1 MLDLARKALAD
12 GIELGGKNF
21 SVEILDQDTQSDPS
35 RAGQL
40 AKDLINNQAIDLML
54 AVSTPETINPVADA
68 CEAAGVPCLSTV
80 MPWEAWYFGRG
91 AKPGEP
97 SPFKWT
103 YHFGFGVDEFFKT
116 YISQWK
122 LIETNKKVG
131 VMYPNDADGNAIR
144 ANLAPLLAKEGF
156 TIVDPGAYETGT
168 TDYSS
173 QIAMFKQEGVEI
185 FNSFPIPPDFAA
197 FWRQAAQQGLTKQI
211 KIAQIAKTGLFPSD
225 IEALGDLGKNIA
237 SAAYWHKAFPYKS
250 TLTGVSGT
258 ELADGYEAASGK
270 QWTQQ
275 LGATMSLLDAGFAAL
290 KASSDAKSK
299 EAVAKALSTLKTDD
313 DDRQGRL
320 HQRAGGQCLARA
332 DHRHAMGAG
341 QGRQQVQVRL
351 CGDRE
356 RHRSQCAGRGQARCP
371 TTPEPTSSEDRF
383 VECTCRTARSSPQ
396 RRSTSASARLWC
408 STTSTCR
415 CARTRR
421 SASSAPTAPARRRCS
436 ACSPARFRRAP
447 ARSTSAA
454 PTSRRCSAAQR
465 CRLGLVR
472 THQVPK
478 PFSGMTAFE
487 NVFVAAAHGAGL
499 SRDEA
504 YDERHRFARAVRH
517 DRRSPTGPPR
527 RSACSTAS
535 GWSWR
540 ARWRPSRRCCCSTRS
555 AAG

>member
-1 MLDLARKALAD
+1 MTQKSPFNPLGRGLSRRQFIAASAAGSAALALAAGRAFAQSGDSLKVGFISPRTGPLAGFGQTDGYVLDVARKALAD
-12 GIELGGKNF
+12 GIELGGKKF

-103 YHFGFGVDEFFKT
+103 YHFGFGVDEFFKA

-144 ANLAPLLAKEGF
+144 ANLAPLLAKEGY

-168 TDYSS
+168 ADYSS

-250 TLTGVSGT
+250 TLTGVSG
-258 ELADGYEAASGK
+258 
-270 QWTQQ
+270 
-275 LGATMSLLDAGFAAL
+275 
-290 KASSDAKSK
+290 
-299 EAVAKALSTLKTDD
+299 
-313 DDRQGRL
+313 
-320 HQRAGGQCLARA
+320 
-332 DHRHAMGAG
+332 
-341 QGRQQVQVRL
+341 
-351 CGDRE
+351 
-356 RHRSQCAGRGQARCP
+356 
-371 TTPEPTSSEDRF
+371 
-383 VECTCRTARSSPQ
+383 
-396 RRSTSASARLWC
+396 RR
-408 STTSTCR
+408 
-415 CARTRR
+415 
-421 SASSAPTAPARRRCS
+421 ARRRLRGGKRQ
-436 ACSPARFRRAP
+436 AVDAAARRD
-447 ARSTSAA
+447 
-454 PTSRRCSAAQR
+454 
-465 CRLGLVR
+465 
-472 THQVPK
+472 H
-478 PFSGMTAFE
+478 
-487 NVFVAAAHGAGL
+487 VAARRRLRGIEGEHATP
-499 SRDEA
+499 R
-504 YDERHRFARAVRH
+504 AR
-517 DRRSPTGPPR
+517 RRSPR
-527 RSACSTAS
+527 RSA
-535 GWSWR
+535 R
-540 ARWRPSRRCCCSTRS
+540 
-555 AAG
+555 